1 MKTQYDTN
9 VLTYLQWRGDL
20 SMNQSPFC
28 HIDSLIFCC
37 LSYLNWDGI
46 AEGRTAQE
54 AVSLRDAADLWV
66 KQSAEHQ
73 VVRVPTDRTLLTAA
87 AESKRFG
94 KIHLFRY
101 TERFSEERQ
110 EQFSAVTFLLDEETV
125 YVAFRGTDATLT
137 GWREDFN
144 MSFLP
149 AIPSQET
156 AAAYL
161 RNVLEMGFSNVYV
174 GGHSK
179 GGNLAVYAA
188 VHAQPIYLP
197 HIRAVYNNDGPGF
210 VSDVL
215 QKPQYALLQ
224 TRVHTFVPQA
234 SLVGMLLEHDEDYRV
249 VYSTQKG
256 FLQHDPYSWCVIRND
271 WYYLQEIT
279 ATSRLM
285 DISLKKWILG
295 MKPKEREKLT
305 DSIFHILQSETNA
318 HTVQDLVD
326 GGRKTVAAVLRAWG
340 DTPPETKRFM
350 QKMLL
355 ELLLTVHD
363 LAAAQRQN
371 QSPEEIYAAIAQ
383 HHHNQKEQIQI

>member
-1 MKTQYDTN
+1 MKPQYDAN

-20 SMNQSPFC
+20 SMVQSPFC

-46 AEGRTAQE
+46 AEGRTARE
-54 AVSLRDAADLWV
+54 SISLADAAAAWKNLPPN
-66 KQSAEHQ
+66 QQ
-73 VVRVPTDRTLLTAA
+73 VVRVPTDQELLTVA
-87 AESKRFG
+87 AESRRFG
-94 KIHLFRY
+94 EIRLFRY

-144 MSFLP
+144 MSFLQT
-149 AIPSQET
+149 IPSQET
-156 AAAYL
+156 ATAYL
-161 RNVLEMGFSNVYV
+161 RSVLEMDFPNVYV

-188 VHAQPIYLP
+188 VHAQPAFLP
-197 HIRAVYNNDGPGF
+197 RIRAVYNNDGPGF
-210 VSDVL
+210 VSDVF
-215 QKPQYALLQ
+215 QQPQYALLQ

-234 SLVGMLLEHDEDYRV
+234 SLVGMLLEHDEEYRV

-256 FLQHDPYSWCVIRND
+256 FLQHDPYSWCVVRND

-279 ATSRLM
+279 AASKLM
-285 DISLKKWILG
+285 DTSLKKWILG
-295 MKPKEREKLT
+295 MKPEEREKLT
-305 DSIFHILQSETNA
+305 DGIFHVLQSETNA

-326 GGRKTVAAVLRAWG
+326 GGKNTITAVLRAWG
-340 DTPPETKRFM
+340 DTPPETRRFM

-355 ELLLTVHD
+355 ELLLTVRD
-363 LAAAQRQN
+363 LVAAQRRG
-371 QSPEEIYAAIAQ
+371 QSPEEIYAAIEQ
-383 HHHNQKEQIQI
+383 HQHEQKKQ